1 MARIGREFIRH
12 ILPQIIRPIRTLW
25 NEMIGFVFLCLAVV
39 PIPRT
44 FRDYRQY
51 TETGEGL
58 FRVVLSTQRTDYVV
72 TNDLAQNDTQAT
84 QQACG
89 LRWKIEQFH
98 REAKQATGLKSCQCR
113 SQRAPRNHI
122 ACAMLV

>member
-1 MARIGREFIRH
+1 
-12 ILPQIIRPIRTLW
+12 LPQIIRPIRTLW

-58 FRVVLSTQRTDYVV
+58 FRVVLSSLFIT
-72 TNDLAQNDTQAT
+72 LMA
-84 QQACG
+84 G
-89 LRWKIEQFH
+89 FGIHSFLRARKIA
-98 REAKQATGLKSCQCR
+98 RG
-113 SQRAPRNHI
+113 
-122 ACAMLV
+122 